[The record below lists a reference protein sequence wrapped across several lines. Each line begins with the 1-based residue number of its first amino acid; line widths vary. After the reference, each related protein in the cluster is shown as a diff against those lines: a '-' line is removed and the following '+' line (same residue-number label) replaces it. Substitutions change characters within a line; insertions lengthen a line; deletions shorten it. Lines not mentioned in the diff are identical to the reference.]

1 MRRFPPPGFV
11 LSPTQ
16 WIYRTGVRRGL
27 IGGDRVWR
35 VVLVL
40 IVARRGFKRIMGT
53 APGTYAIEEI
63 KPGETLILRGVRS
76 RKMPT
81 P

>member
-1 MRRFPPPGFV
+1 MRRFAPPGFV
-11 LSPTQ
+11 LSPSE
-16 WIYRTGVRRGL
+16 WVYRMGVRRGL
-27 IGGDRVWR
+27 IGGDQVWR

-40 IVARRGFKRIMGT
+40 IVARRAFRRIMGT
-53 APGTYAIEEI
+53 APGTYATEEI

-76 RKMPT
+76 PKMPG